1 MDTIKTKKFLSV
13 KKQILKNI
21 NLKRR
26 NITTTFKIKPVIY
39 NKIRTGTFN
48 QKNIVLL
55 QIVKIV

>member
-26 NITTTFKIKPVIY
+26 NITTTFKIKSVIY
-39 NKIRTGTFN
+39 NKIRTGKFY

-55 QIVKIV
+55 QIVKII